1 LTGLP
6 AAGRNDEMLAEEKE
20 QMETM
25 MARIESGEIASLLKV

>member
-1 LTGLP
+1 
-6 AAGRNDEMLAEEKE
+6 MLAEEKE